1 MALENQP
8 FFRAP
13 EVPKM
18 GKKTVS
24 SSIFSNAGKNLQK
37 PSLRTSR
44 FSFTK
49 PKEVAQPEVLT
60 QKIIQPKQENV
71 ASALIETNRIL
82 VEIQKQLSLDFANR
96 IAESKQSLALS
107 KRSIL
112 KQKAVKKES
121 FIERGGGLAKTLAN
135 QFKSVVAPA
144 KSIFDKLLE
153 FVTILGTG
161 ILINNAW
168 KWLSDEKNRENLVKV
183 LKFLAD
189 NWKWLVGI
197 WIGGKLLRPI
207 RLLISAISGLRR
219 VINFLRGKRRPP
231 DTGPKG
237 GKPGGGTPGSGG
249 GGNFCQQVYDCIK
262 DKVAD
267 FVKIFTPYFAPVGTP
282 TTPPVGGPVRPPIP
296 ISPIFQPSPTQPI
309 KEPEKPTADQPWYDT
324 PLARI
329 LGYGS
334 LGLGL
339 GALTVGA
346 AISPFEGPAGEMA
359 AGSATLGAFGRA
371 GQAFRTLSGGA
382 KTIPKTAPLGGTT
395 LSRSEMAKNLVRD
408 KNLNVLRG
416 QELASQISKRASELV
431 KITGRN
437 KSNLREI
444 YNNPNSPLLD
454 RMAARELLKKLGEN
468 LPKLM
473 PEMGG
478 VSSPLTSAVRLPFS
492 SGGTVGG
499 RGSGSIDSV
508 PAMLAPG
515 EEVIRTASANLF
527 RPLLKDI
534 NDNAG
539 RMFQSFEEGV
549 RKQQINNIE
558 QEQTATRFNTLLTD
572 FTKQLEEIKRK
583 EEDKKLEDLLN
594 KTGGGSKSPSLYLD
608 EIKKTK
614 EYEQSVKPKAPNVN
628 FSTSLKVEKKETPV
642 VIQDYPTRKKS
653 GASTPTVINMPM
665 PPIDL
670 SKNQSAPMM
679 QSSDSS
685 EDSSPEISIEAY
697 DVGNPYI
704 YEAFE
709 NYGIFA

>member
-282 TTPPVGGPVRPPIP
+282 TTPPVGRPVRPQIP
-296 ISPIFQPSPTQPI
+296 ISPIYQPSPTQPI
-309 KEPEKPTADQPWYDT
+309 KEPEKPKTGPTGSPLGPITLPNPFGLPDWANYTAYG
-324 PLARI
+324 LAGTGLI
-329 LGYGS
+329 AGGIALAPALGIG
-334 LGLGL
+334 GG
-339 GALTVGA
+339 
-346 AISPFEGPAGEMA
+346 
-359 AGSATLGAFGRA
+359 GSAAVG
-371 GQAFRTLSGGA
+371 GGA
-382 KTIPKTAPLGGTT
+382 TSAGGATALSRVLTGAGRISKTAPPGGTT
-395 LSRSEMAKNLVRD
+395 LSRSEMAKKLVGD
-408 KNLNVLRG
+408 KKLNVLRG

-454 RMAARELLKKLGEN
+454 KMAARELLEKLGEN
-468 LPKLM
+468 LPKLI
-473 PEMGG
+473 
-478 VSSPLTSAVRLPFS
+478 PFS

-594 KTGGGSKSPSLYLD
+594 KIGGGSKSPSLYLD